1 MLAARIKEAVKRPKQ
16 REAQHTPRQSV
27 KSASLFSQPLEQA
40 HACDRIKQMRDDI
53 AIVLMKIADG
63 GLVGKRCG
71 NLVIAKAADD
81 DSNGQNG
88 TDYIK
93 CFTRHTEN
101 SLFCHNNYLIP

>member
-1 MLAARIKEAVKRPKQ
+1 MQ
-16 REAQHTPRQSV
+16 
-27 KSASLFSQPLEQA
+27 
-40 HACDRIKQMRDDI
+40 
-53 AIVLMKIADG
+53 IADG

-93 CFTRHTEN
+93 KLTG
-101 SLFCHNNYLIP
+101 IPRTVFFVIIITSSHDL

>member
-1 MLAARIKEAVKRPKQ
+1 
-16 REAQHTPRQSV
+16 
-27 KSASLFSQPLEQA
+27 
-40 HACDRIKQMRDDI
+40 
-53 AIVLMKIADG
+53 MKIADG

-93 CFTRHTEN
+93 KLTG
-101 SLFCHNNYLIP
+101 IPRTVFFVIIITSSHDL